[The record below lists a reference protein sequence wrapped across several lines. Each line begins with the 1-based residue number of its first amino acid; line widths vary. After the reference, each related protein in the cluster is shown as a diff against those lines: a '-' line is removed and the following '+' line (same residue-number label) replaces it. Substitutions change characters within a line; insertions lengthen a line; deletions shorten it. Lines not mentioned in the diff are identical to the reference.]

1 MRWQRVSGMGGAGA
15 EGELAS
21 RGQVLAVVAELQ
33 RSEQGILDRWCR
45 RGLQRDGG
53 FRIGGQHQL
62 LESFPALNRVGGFD
76 DDEGVGQPRGHRL
89 VISARH
95 AVVVTP
101 RTSKGPSCP
110 PLAPPGAP
118 APEADVPQLH
128 ELGGSSTR
136 PGAPSGRRRVQS
148 VIDTGCP
155 ARG

>member
-76 DDEGVGQPRGHRL
+76 DDEGVGQPRRDTLSL
-89 VISARH
+89 VLTRRKSRPAGG
-95 AVVVTP
+95 P
-101 RTSKGPSCP
+101 RC
-110 PLAPPGAP
+110 PPGAACSP
-118 APEADVPQLH
+118 
-128 ELGGSSTR
+128 
-136 PGAPSGRRRVQS
+136 PSV
-148 VIDTGCP
+148 
-155 ARG
+155 A